1 MRPPRHRATA
11 TDSPPRVEDL
21 PDVLSPEQAARLLR
35 VSVNTLYAELRAGR
49 IPHLRVGRGIR
60 ILKEALLAAFGPQE
74 ANAPRLRVLRGS
86 AHREG

>member
-1 MRPPRHRATA
+1 MRPPRQRATA
-11 TDSPPRVEDL
+11 TDPPPRVEDL

-74 ANAPRLRVLRGS
+74 DNAPRLRVVRGS

>member
-1 MRPPRHRATA
+1 MSTTRRRATA
-11 TDSPPRVEDL
+11 TDPPPRLEEL

-35 VSVNTLYAELRAGR
+35 VSVNTLYAEVRAGR

-60 ILKEALLAAFGPQE
+60 ILKLSLVAAFGPQE
-74 ANAPRLRVLRGS
+74 AAAARLRLVRGS